1 MNGWRDSE
9 RDARQL
15 SYPWSHLLP
24 PFRMFRVISLT
35 EDVVPPVLDSCGLV
49 VPIGAL
55 VARLVVYVHPNLG
68 RRCDQHL
75 GCDTGDRT
83 WLKSNMLASY
93 SRYSTLAEMQSK
105 RDA

>member
-1 MNGWRDSE
+1 MGGETRRE
-9 RDARQL
+9 MRG
-15 SYPWSHLLP
+15 SYHTPWSHLLP

-35 EDVVPPVLDSCGLV
+35 EDIVPPVLDSCGLV

-55 VARLVVYVHPNLG
+55 VARLVVYVHPNFG

-93 SRYSTLAEMQSK
+93 SRYSTLTEMQSK